1 MSNADLP
8 ESEGLLGEVEALRAE
23 NARPR
28 SLLGLD
34 APARRNGIE
43 PWEPSLFPQSVER
56 AVSRDVDQSS
66 SAESKVAVFCSLFAG
81 REDVHALRWE
91 SARTGKSGWSPAVV
105 GGWANAKKLGR
116 TYEHLTLLQLNH
128 DATSEGRSASRE

>member
-1 MSNADLP
+1 MSDADLP

-23 NARPR
+23 NARLR

-34 APARRNGIE
+34 EPARRNGIE

-56 AVSRDVDQSS
+56 AVSHDVDQSS
-66 SAESKVAVFCSLFAG
+66 SAESKVALFCSLFVG

-105 GGWANAKKLGR
+105 GG
-116 TYEHLTLLQLNH
+116 
-128 DATSEGRSASRE
+128 